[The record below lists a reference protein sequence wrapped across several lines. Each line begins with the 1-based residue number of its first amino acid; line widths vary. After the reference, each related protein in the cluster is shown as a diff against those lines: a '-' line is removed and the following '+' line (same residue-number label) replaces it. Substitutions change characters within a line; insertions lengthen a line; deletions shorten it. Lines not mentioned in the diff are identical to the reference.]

1 MTGIHLNHRRI
12 CDQPCSA
19 DKQKQCHIPESSSR
33 HFPDLQVNCCQKCNK
48 TQYNKAERDSHNY
61 QGTLD
66 MVQGD
71 CTSASDIVLC
81 NLILS
86 PLGFRIS
93 NCQSSSPAVRGNFPV
108 TVQLGF
114 HLGISGKCRILILI
128 QNFIIQPY
136 LRFMLCTFGCYG
148 FPCVFF
154 CNIVIIEHQLLL
166 PVCFYYCRKGN
177 LCFSPFSI

>member
-1 MTGIHLNHRRI
+1 MPMLGCLSLLNALLGKMQHGHCQGHKHIKRNDAGSSRMTGIHLNHRRI

-33 HFPDLQVNCCQKCNK
+33 HFPNLQVNCCQKCNK

-86 PLGFRIS
+86 PLSLFFIS
-93 NCQSSSPAVRGNFPV
+93 ILFFQNCKV
-108 TVQLGF
+108 
-114 HLGISGKCRILILI
+114 
-128 QNFIIQPY
+128 
-136 LRFMLCTFGCYG
+136 
-148 FPCVFF
+148 
-154 CNIVIIEHQLLL
+154 
-166 PVCFYYCRKGN
+166 
-177 LCFSPFSI
+177 